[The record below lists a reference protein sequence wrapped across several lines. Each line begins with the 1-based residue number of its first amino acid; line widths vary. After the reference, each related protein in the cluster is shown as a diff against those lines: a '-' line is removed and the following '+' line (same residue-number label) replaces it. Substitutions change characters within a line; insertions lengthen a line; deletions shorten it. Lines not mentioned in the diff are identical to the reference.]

1 MKHTHLFVDEAEL
14 EVQSGS
20 GGNGNVSFRREK
32 YVPRGGPSGGDGG
45 RGGDVILVAD
55 TNVATLLDLKS
66 ARRIKADDGEPGGNS
81 ERKGA
86 SGADVE
92 IHVPVGT
99 LVYALETLELP
110 RITSRAR
117 LGSYS
122 GDLELDRDEEREED
136 ARRERVEP
144 LAETTDTLADERD
157 DEALVHD
164 LADGIGDPDL
174 ADLCDVNDPDLPIAD
189 LTRHGQ
195 RIVIARGGRGGLGN
209 ARFKTPT
216 RQAPD
221 FATPGKP
228 GQLKRIRLSLKLMA
242 DVGLIGFPNA
252 GKSTLLRR
260 ISAARPRVANY
271 PFTTLVPSLGVVE
284 RGDRRIVVADIPGLI
299 EGASEGAGLGHQ
311 FLRHVERTRVLIH
324 LLDVETV
331 LMQERDLVAD
341 YHAIRRELGRYR
353 PELLERREIVV
364 LSKCDL
370 MPDDPRLEAIE
381 ARLHAEGIAPR
392 RVSSATN
399 KGIDGLLAAT
409 FDAVDQA
416 RLEEAEQEAAAG
428 MSAGA
433 QATTGTGPAGAT
445 TTAGAA
451 GAGRGMDRRGA
462 DGSSEA
468 SAASHPSDGIQK
480 DA

>member
-1 MKHTHLFVDEAEL
+1 MKHAHLFVDEAEL

-32 YVPRGGPSGGDGG
+32 YVPRGGPNGGDGG
-45 RGGDVILVAD
+45 RGGDVVLVAD

-66 ARRIKADDGEPGGNS
+66 ARRIKADDGEPGGTNDK
-81 ERKGA
+81 KGA

-99 LVYALETLELP
+99 LVFALETLALP
-110 RITSRAR
+110 RVASRAR

-122 GDLELDRDEEREED
+122 GDLEAEGDLEGDLDEEDGDPDDAKRGDTPPEDATRGDVRDGD
-136 ARRERVEP
+136 ARREYFEA
-144 LAETTDTLADERD
+144 LAEAADDAPERASGGDARGGAVDVD
-157 DEALVHD
+157 DAE
-164 LADGIGDPDL
+164 
-174 ADLCDVNDPDLPIAD
+174 LPIAD
-189 LTRHGQ
+189 LTQDGQ
-195 RIVIARGGRGGLGN
+195 RIVVARGGRGGLGN

-242 DVGLIGFPNA
+242 DVGLVGFPNA

-284 RGDRRIVVADIPGLI
+284 RGERRIVVADIPGLI

-353 PELLERREIVV
+353 PELLERREIVA

-370 MPDDPRLEAIE
+370 MPGDPRLEAIE
-381 ARLHAEGIAPR
+381 TRLRAEGIDAR
-392 RVSSATN
+392 RISSATN
-399 KGIDGLLAAT
+399 SGIDALLAET
-409 FDAVDQA
+409 FDAVDRA
-416 RLEEAEQEAAAG
+416 RREDAEHEAAANDPNR
-428 MSAGA
+428 
-433 QATTGTGPAGAT
+433 TN
-445 TTAGAA
+445 
-451 GAGRGMDRRGA
+451 
-462 DGSSEA
+462 
-468 SAASHPSDGIQK
+468 AASGSR
-480 DA
+480 